1 MFLTLDGGSITNCNG
16 KVQIKTRPRRDASSR
31 CIFETSLIHYLRD
44 ISNRADL
51 QISETYPER
60 LIKDIF
66 SEMSLRSLRFSQKR
80 L

>member
-1 MFLTLDGGSITNCNG
+1 MFLTLDGGSITNCIG
-16 KVQIKTRPRRDASSR
+16 KVQIKTRPSRDASLR
-31 CIFETSLIHYLRD
+31 CIFETSLIQYLRD

-51 QISETYPER
+51 QISETYLER